1 MQLNALWSFV
11 WTAKTSRST
20 FFKISILKWLKLGP
34 LLSKM
39 QICSFPYFL
48 NLTVRN
54 LSRRN
59 DSSDTTADEQA
70 CSKNWLGS
78 TWLLVVARHHA
89 CSRRNAFTWA
99 DNLIIMLMQFYSEFH
114 KVSKGYRPLHGLHK
128 QVYKARQT
136 ARFRLLSVTGQQQQ
150 CRPSLPNASF
160 PPLLPFTIH
169 YTIYTWS
176 IYCVPMDICF
186 GPSTRHKKLSD
197 NIEIRQTDEL

>member
-1 MQLNALWSFV
+1 MHFEVLPEQQKHHVVPFSKSAF
-11 WTAKTSRST
+11 
-20 FFKISILKWLKLGP
+20 LKWLKLG
-34 LLSKM
+34 LFLSKM

-78 TWLLVVARHHA
+78 TMLLVVARHHA

-114 KVSKGYRPLHGLHK
+114 KVSKGYRPIHGLHK

-150 CRPSLPNASF
+150 CRSKSPQCILPSPVALHHSLHNLHLKHLLCSHGYLF
-160 PPLLPFTIH
+160 WPLYKTQKAF
-169 YTIYTWS
+169 
-176 IYCVPMDICF
+176 
-186 GPSTRHKKLSD
+186 
-197 NIEIRQTDEL
+197 RQYRDKTNGWTVG